1 MHLVKI
7 GGKISETDPCLV
19 TFRSK
24 EGILGAA
31 TIWVD
36 DYLVVGGRKLV
47 EFVQEK
53 IQEEFTVGRIA
64 RDSFKYLGIQIEVIK
79 EGGFVQHQKDY
90 IQKLEDVQIL
100 AKDMKESK

>member
-31 TIWVD
+31 TIWAD
-36 DYLVVGGRKLV
+36 DYLVVGGMKLV
-47 EFVQEK
+47 EFVQEE